1 MLNTLLVLLL
11 LTSGQIVRGLAT
23 RKFLSQYI
31 SVRHR
36 LIFGVNGLGA
46 VINLIAPLRLG
57 DLFRFAILSRKKVGA
72 KVSFYFLL
80 VERFS
85 DLVIANM
92 LFFALSFFRPD
103 LEISFVN
110 SFGFFFG
117 LAGIMFVV
125 YGSII
130 FVGLTDS
137 RLKLEFFRN
146 IDIIFSKKSIF
157 QLFVSL
163 IGSWGFTS
171 AALLIL
177 SLENSELLQG
187 WVSVNSSYIDPY
199 SMILNVN
206 ALLIVTLAL
215 PLALAY
221 VYSFTIP
228 SPKKL
233 AWRTLKEFIAPGS
246 VLIHLTPFKSTYAGS
261 GASLFLAGVQNSDT
275 LHEEIHM
282 VRVENVNKGSFD
294 PSLFMVDAVKNYNFP
309 TVYFSKNFSD
319 QRCTILEFI
328 TDNNSTSPS
337 KNVFETL
344 VESKKDSQ
352 AMIIDNLV
360 KHVAGFHE
368 PLVAEN
374 LDHFEVLPSLT
385 IVNDLQNRIDR
396 SCAYVFL
403 ALNSLKSNNRFLYSE
418 IKLLG
423 NSLNARLKLFEREI
437 RAGSGHGDASLSNF
451 LLQFQDSEMRIR
463 SIDPNPRFHITNV
476 EFDLAKIMQTTH
488 GLYEFLIDDPNNF
501 PNSIDQFEV
510 ARSSLGWNQFFDYSV
525 SNLGNKYPVNYPLMN
540 LFFMIHMLRIAPY
553 KVHGDVEELEHYLRL
568 LLWIRADVNF

>member
-36 LIFGVNGLGA
+36 LVFGVNGVGA
-46 VINLIAPLRLG
+46 IINLIAPLRLG
-57 DLFRFAILSRKKVGA
+57 DLFRFAILTRKKVGA

-85 DLVIANM
+85 DLLIANM
-92 LFFALSFFRPD
+92 LFFAMSFFRPD
-103 LEISFVN
+103 VKISYVN

-117 LAGIMFVV
+117 LAGIMFVA
-125 YGSII
+125 YGGII
-130 FVGLTDS
+130 SVRLTDS

-177 SLENSELLQG
+177 SLENRELLQG

-206 ALLIVTLAL
+206 TLLIVALAL

-221 VYSFTIP
+221 FYSLTIP

-233 AWRTLKEFIAPGS
+233 ARRTLKEFVAPGS
-246 VLIHLTPFKSTYAGS
+246 VLIHLTPFTSTYAGS
-261 GASLFLAGVQNSDT
+261 GASLFLARVRNSDT
-275 LHEEIHM
+275 LCEEIHM
-282 VRVENVNKGSFD
+282 VRVENVYKGSFD
-294 PSLFMVDAVKNYNFP
+294 PSLYMVDAVKNYSFP
-309 TVYFSKNFSD
+309 AVYFSKNFSD

-337 KNVFETL
+337 KNVFEAL
-344 VESKKDSQ
+344 VESKKDRQ
-352 AMIIDNLV
+352 AIIIDNLV

-368 PLVAEN
+368 PFVAEN
-374 LDHFEVLPSLT
+374 QDRFEVLPSLT
-385 IVNDLQNRIDR
+385 LVNDLQNRIDR

-403 ALNSLKSNNRFLYSE
+403 ALNSLKSNNRFLYQE

-423 NSLNARLKLFEREI
+423 DSLNARLKLFEREI

-451 LLQFQDSEMRIR
+451 LLQFQDSEMKIR
-463 SIDPNPRFHITNV
+463 SIDPNPRFQIANI

-488 GLYEFLIDDPNNF
+488 GLYEFLINDTNHF

-510 ARSSLGWNQFFDYSV
+510 ARSNLGWNQFFDNAV
-525 SNLGNKYPVNYPLMN
+525 LNLDSNYPVNYPLMN

-553 KVHGDVEELEHYLRL
+553 KVHGDDEELERYLRL
-568 LLWIRADVNF
+568 LLWVRADVDI